1 MYKVFTAIIT
11 DFTIDHC
18 TTNNIITEEQAA
30 GKLGSGGCADLVLIN
45 KMVYDEVIKNKRNLT
60 TVWLDYKKAFDSVA
74 HSWVIESLNLAKIP
88 DEIIEVIKMLMCKW
102 RMKIHLYEEIDSIET
117 SEIEYYKG
125 IIQGDM
131 LSLVLFILSVNTL
144 SFILRKE
151 GYKLG
156 KEKEQREHIQEIE
169 KTRTNLSHLFFVD
182 DIKLYAW
189 TLEMMRT
196 LLEIVTQFS
205 HDVGMKFG
213 EDKCG
218 YQCIKQG
225 ENQKLENP

>member
-1 MYKVFTAIIT
+1 
-11 DFTIDHC
+11 
-18 TTNNIITEEQAA
+18 
-30 GKLGSGGCADLVLIN
+30 
-45 KMVYDEVIKNKRNLT
+45 
-60 TVWLDYKKAFDSVA
+60 
-74 HSWVIESLNLAKIP
+74 
-88 DEIIEVIKMLMCKW
+88 
-102 RMKIHLYEEIDSIET
+102 MKIHLYEEIDSIET

-131 LSLVLFILSVNTL
+131 LSLVLFILSVNPL

-156 KEKEQREHIQEIE
+156 KEKEQREHKQEIE

-189 TLEMMRT
+189 TLEMMRPV
-196 LLEIVTQFS
+196 LEIVTQFS
-205 HDVGMKFG
+205 HDVGMKYG
-213 EDKCG
+213 EDKCA

-225 ENQKLENP
+225 KNQKLENP